1 MREALQ
7 KAKRV
12 VIKVGTSTLTYDN
25 GLLNLERIELLV
37 RQMADLS
44 NQGKE
49 VILVSSGAVG
59 AGMPVLGFKERPK
72 DIAVKQA
79 AAAVGQGLL
88 LQLYEKLFREY
99 GIVVGQVLL
108 TRADSV
114 MQSRYANLRNTLK
127 SLLDLRVIPIINEN
141 DVVAVDE
148 LKIGDND
155 TLSAMVA
162 SIVEADIL
170 IILSDI
176 EGLYT
181 ANPHQNPDAKLIST
195 VEELTP
201 EIIGLAGGAGSSL
214 GTGGMITKM
223 DAAQI
228 AINSGVHMVIAS
240 GQRENVLRQ
249 VMKGEEVGTW
259 FLAADNKPHMK
270 KRWIAFGAKL
280 KGCVYVDKGCAE
292 AILYTGSSL
301 LAVGITDVS
310 GTFNR
315 EDTVSI
321 RYGDEEIGRGII
333 DFDAEEVN
341 KIKGLKM
348 DEISKVLGE
357 EHQEVA
363 VIHRD
368 NLVVF
373 R

>member
-1 MREALQ
+1 MREAL
-7 KAKRV
+7 KNAKRIIV
-12 VIKVGTSTLTYDN
+12 KVGTSTLTYEN
-25 GLLNLERIELLV
+25 GLLNLEKIELLV

-59 AGMPVLGFKERPK
+59 AGMPVLGFTERPK

-79 AAAVGQGLL
+79 TAAVGQGLL

-99 GIVVGQVLL
+99 GIIVGQVLL

-114 MQSRYANLRNTLK
+114 MKSRYANLRNTLK
-127 SLLDLRVIPIINEN
+127 SLLELRVIPIINEN
-141 DVVAVDE
+141 DVVAIDE

-181 ANPHQNPDAKLIST
+181 ENPHNNPNAKLIST

-201 EIIGLAGGAGSSL
+201 EVIALAGGAGSAL
-214 GTGGMITKM
+214 GTGGMRTKM
-223 DAAQI
+223 DAAEI

-240 GQRENVLRQ
+240 GQRENVLREI
-249 VMKGEEVGTW
+249 MKGNNVGTW
-259 FLAADNKPHMK
+259 FLAANNKPHMK
-270 KRWIAFGAKL
+270 KRWIAFGAKI
-280 KGCVYVDKGCAE
+280 KGCLYVDKGCAE

-301 LAVGITDVS
+301 LAVGITDVTGQFDKS
-310 GTFNR
+310 
-315 EDTVSI
+315 DIVSI

-333 DFDAEEVN
+333 DFSNADVE

-348 DEISKVLGE
+348 DEIPAILGE